1 MLQKRY
7 VLRFL
12 ESFAGKALEPVDLV
26 VTVRH
31 VSAHTDLK
39 SLFEVGEV
47 DVVVKTIVVQFIED
61 STPHLIWFQSDPIK
75 RRKFVLCLDLVEWK
89 YSRLEISDPGSIKA
103 SDWNLWIYVDKTICV

>member
-12 ESFAGKALEPVDLV
+12 ESFAGEALESVDLV

-31 VSAHTDLK
+31 VTAHADLE

-47 DVVVKTIVVQFIED
+47 DVVVQTIVVQFIED
-61 STPHLIWFQSDPIK
+61 GTPHLIRFQSDPIK
-75 RRKFVLCLDLVEWK
+75 RRKFVLCLDLSEQK
-89 YSRLEISDPGSIKA
+89 CI
-103 SDWNLWIYVDKTICV
+103 